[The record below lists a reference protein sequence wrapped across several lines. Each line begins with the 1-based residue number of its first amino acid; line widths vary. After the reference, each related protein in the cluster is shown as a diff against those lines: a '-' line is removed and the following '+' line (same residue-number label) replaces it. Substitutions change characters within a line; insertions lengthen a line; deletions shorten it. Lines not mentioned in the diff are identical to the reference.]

1 MHVTRPLVVRLGV
14 ILGLLVAALV
24 ASPVGARQFSE
35 FGGLGKKPGLGATEE
50 KVTVSAVPSQGAVAP
65 GGRFVV
71 AVTLNHAAH
80 WHSWPSADQDVLP
93 ESIADFAIRA
103 AITAPDPKPDW
114 IGSIGRIQWPEPT
127 LAPVP
132 DFMRPGKTIEVPVY
146 QGRAVAFVPVTVA
159 PGASEGART
168 LLLTVEYQACDDT
181 TCEQPMSVEVP
192 VEIDIDPG
200 AAAAGLTGEFAQF
213 DVRNFDASAT
223 KPAAPTVAGPGGGST
238 FFGLSLSGLT
248 GPFGFVVLALL
259 SAVGGLIL
267 NLTPCVLPV
276 IPIKVLSLTK
286 SAGTPRKTLILGI
299 WMAAGVVAFW
309 LLLGVLAASVASLV
323 DPSRI
328 FGIWWVTTGLGVLIA
343 AMGVGIMGMFTI
355 NLPQQVYMVNPQTD
369 TAGGSFF
376 FGVMTAVLGLPCFG
390 FVAGALLTAST
401 TFGSTATIV
410 IFAALGVGMA
420 LPYLVLSAKPQWV
433 ERLPRAGPAS
443 ELVKQVMGLL
453 LLAAAAYF
461 VGAGL
466 KALVQ
471 DYPAIGKTLH
481 WWVVALFALAAGG
494 WLVLR
499 TFQITKKALPRGA
512 FGLIG
517 LVVAAGGVL
526 AAWNQ
531 TYQARTSTWVDY
543 SESVVA
549 QALASNK
556 VVVMDFTAEWCLNCK
571 ALKAA
576 VLNANPVKPELDRP
590 DVVKVTVD
598 LTSTKAPGWEKL
610 RALGQTGIPL
620 LVIQG
625 PGLDEPWM
633 SNAYTSDQVLD
644 AIGRARGSAGAVSQ
658 AR

>member
-1 MHVTRPLVVRLGV
+1 MRLNRS
-14 ILGLLVAALV
+14 LRLATSGLLALIFTLV
-24 ASPVGARQFSE
+24 IAGLAPARQFSD
-35 FGGLGKKPGLGATEE
+35 FGGLGKGRESSGE

-159 PGASEGART
+159 PGAAEGART
-168 LLLTVEYQACDDT
+168 LVLTVEYQACDET
-181 TCEQPMSVEVP
+181 MCEQPASVEVP
-192 VEIDIDPG
+192 VEIDIQAG
-200 AAAAGLTGEFAQF
+200 AAAAALTGEFVSF
-213 DVRNFDASAT
+213 DARNFDA
-223 KPAAPTVAGPGGGST
+223 KAPEPGAPVTAGPGGGST

-390 FVAGALLTAST
+390 FVAGALIPASVA
-401 TFGSTATIV
+401 FGSTATVV
-410 IFAALGVGMA
+410 IFGAIGAGMA

-433 ERLPRAGPAS
+433 ERLPRTGPAS

-471 DYPAIGKTLH
+471 DYPEIGKTLH

-499 TFQITKKALPRGA
+499 TFQITKKAFPRGA
-512 FGLIG
+512 FALIG
-517 LVVAAGGVL
+517 LVLAAGGVF

-543 SESVVA
+543 SETVVA
-549 QALASNK
+549 QALASDK

-576 VLNANPVKPELDRP
+576 VLNASPVKPALDRP

-625 PGLDEPWM
+625 PGLEEPWM
-633 SNAYTSDQVLD
+633 SNAYTSDQVLE
-644 AIGRARGSAGAVSQ
+644 AIARARGAAGAVSG
-658 AR
+658 AP